1 VVDAHLSIVLDLGAV
16 PNASTMST
24 LSNGKTISWEIAT
37 QETLNGSA
45 SVLLMGAKQDRQA
58 RQD

>member
-1 VVDAHLSIVLDLGAV
+1 
-16 PNASTMST
+16 MST

-45 SVLLMGAKQDRQA
+45 SVLLMGAKQDRQVLIRKVENCGLTA
-58 RQD
+58 L